1 MLEHSTSN
9 KSPERRPLRFAALLG
24 VSATALAFATAA
36 SAQTPAPNT
45 IEEVVVSSSRITSA
59 GFNAPTPTTVIG
71 ADLIAKSAQPNVFT
85 AVAQLPSL
93 QGSTGTQVNNGN
105 TSTGANGMSNFAVRG
120 LGAIRT
126 LTLLD
131 GQRVVPAYNSGIVDV
146 NQLPQLLI
154 ERVDVVT
161 GGASASYGSD
171 AVGGVVNFI
180 TNKRFDGFKATA
192 QYGITK
198 YGDDRSV
205 NLAAAYGGGALDGRL
220 HYQVSGEYYDN
231 NGIPARDPGTS
242 RGVNGRN
249 WYKFPG
255 NQNRSIAATPA
266 GQPQNIQV
274 LEAQNNQYSLGG
286 LITSGP
292 LSGIAFGPGGTT
304 YQFQRGANCIGVT
317 CIGGEQTA
325 NVGFT
330 NTLDGP
336 IERKVL
342 YGRIGYDVTPRT
354 EIYATISYA
363 DVYNFNQPNA
373 GAAKAAN
380 LTIQCD
386 NAFLPQSI
394 RTACAANNITS
405 FGYGISNTHFPE
417 YIKVNSYRNQSRY
430 VLGLDTEF
438 EALGDTWR
446 LSAYAQHGD
455 TIADIKIHD
464 ITMNARYNAAIDAV
478 VGANGVIQCRSAV
491 ARAGGCVPINVIGNN
506 PVNEQGFRY
515 IAPEIGPRSHTALQ
529 QEAAAII
536 LNGTP
541 FNNWAGEVSIAAG
554 LEYREEFYKV
564 RGDSYGDGVNDLSI
578 NPGDYP
584 FDPLLN
590 NTQGNNWYAG
600 NFHRGGGR
608 YDVKEAFLEAGVP
621 LFDSET
627 FGKADLNIAGRVTD
641 YSTSGIVKTWKI
653 GGVWDTP
660 IDGVRLRGVS
670 SRDVRAP
677 NLSELFA
684 AAVVLNGTVTNR
696 FTNIGIL
703 QLETSVGNPELK
715 PEKSDNIEA
724 GVVFRPSWLPGFNL
738 SVDYYNVKITG
749 AIQALGSQQI
759 VDLCQINNIQEQCG
773 NFFLG
778 GTPGTNTPSF
788 VIRKPINLA
797 EIKTDGLNIE
807 ASYQF
812 NLEGF
817 NVPGSF
823 TARVLATH
831 VFGFT
836 TETGLPGSFPSEA
849 AGNNSANIPDW
860 KVYATQSWT
869 MNDLTLNMTQRFIS
883 KGSTNPNLIECD
895 FGSCPVPTVQYGTVY
910 GSHMPSAIYWDVG
923 ASYQI
928 RPELQVFGKIDNLFD
943 KDPPPNGGVSMYDF
957 FGRTYRVGLR
967 LSM

>member
-1 MLEHSTSN
+1 MQQNISTK
-9 KSPERRPLRFAALLG
+9 KSPERIPLRLAALVG
-24 VSATALAFATAA
+24 VSATAMAFATGAY
-36 SAQTPAPNT
+36 AQEQSTT
-45 IEEVVVSSSRITSA
+45 VEEVIVSSSRITSA

-71 ADLIAKSAQPNVFT
+71 QDLIEKSAQPNIFT
-85 AVAQLPSL
+85 SVAQLPSL

-180 TNKRFDGFKATA
+180 TNKRFEGFKATV
-192 QYGITK
+192 QGGITK
-198 YGDDRSV
+198 YGDDKSV
-205 NLAAAYGGGALDGRL
+205 NAAAAYGASYLDGRL
-220 HYQVSGEYYDN
+220 RFQVSGEYYDN

-242 RGVNGRN
+242 RGVNGRD
-249 WYKFPG
+249 WYRFPG
-255 NQNRSIAATPA
+255 TQTRNIAQTPA

-286 LITSGP
+286 LIVGGP
-292 LSGIAFGPGGTT
+292 LNGIAFGPGGEP
-304 YQFQRGANCIGVT
+304 YQFQFGSNCIGVT

-342 YGRIGYDVTPRT
+342 YGRIGYDITPRT

-386 NAFLPQSI
+386 NAYLPQSI
-394 RTACAANNITS
+394 KTACAANNITN
-405 FGYGISNTHFPE
+405 FRYGISNTHFPE
-417 YIKVNSYRNQSRY
+417 YIKVNSYRNQARY
-430 VLGLDTEF
+430 VIGLDSDF
-438 EALGDTWR
+438 EAFGDTWH
-446 LSAYAQHGD
+446 LSSYVQHGE
-455 TIADIKIHD
+455 TIADIKIDD
-464 ITMNARYNAAIDAV
+464 ITLNARYNNAIDAV
-478 VGANGVIQCRSAV
+478 VGANGVIQCRSAA
-491 ARAGGCVPINVIGNN
+491 ARASGCVPLNVIGNN
-506 PVNEQGFRY
+506 PVNDQAFRY
-515 IAPEIGPRSHTALQ
+515 IAPEIGPRSHTFLR
-529 QEAAAII
+529 QEAAALV

-554 LEYREEFYKV
+554 LEYREEFFKV
-564 RGDSYGDGVNDLSI
+564 RGDPYGDGVNDLAI
-578 NPGDYP
+578 NPADYP
-584 FDPLLN
+584 SDPTLN
-590 NTQGNNWYAG
+590 NVQGNNWYAG

-608 YDVKEAFLEAGVP
+608 YDVKEAFIEAGVP
-621 LFDSET
+621 LWDSET
-627 FGKADLNIAGRVTD
+627 FGQADLNLAGRITD
-641 YSTSGIVKTWKI
+641 YSTSGTVETWKI
-653 GGVWDTP
+653 GAVWDTP
-660 IDGVRLRGVS
+660 VDGLRLRGVL

-684 AAVVLNGTVTNR
+684 AEVVMNNTVTDR
-696 FTNIGIL
+696 TTNIGIL
-703 QLETSVGNPELK
+703 NLDRQIGNPDLK
-715 PEKSDNIEA
+715 PEESDNLEA
-724 GVVFRPSWLPGFNL
+724 GVVFRPTWLPGFNL
-738 SVDYYNVKITG
+738 SVDYYKVKITG
-749 AIQALGSQQI
+749 AIQTLGGQQI
-759 VDLCQINNIQEQCG
+759 VDLCQING
-773 NFFLG
+773 NTQYCDLFFLG
-778 GTPGTNTPSF
+778 GTPGTNTPSY
-788 VIRKPINLA
+788 VIRQPINLA
-797 EIKTDGLNIE
+797 QIDTDGVNIE
-807 ASYQF
+807 ASYVF
-812 NLEGF
+812 NLESFGI
-817 NVPGSF
+817 PGSF
-823 TARVLATH
+823 TARGLATH
-831 VFGFT
+831 VFNFT
-836 TETGLPGSFPSEA
+836 TDTGLPGSFPSET
-849 AGNNSANIPDW
+849 AGANNGNIPNW

-869 MNDLTLNMTQRFIS
+869 LNDLTLNMTQRFIS
-883 KGSTNPNLIECD
+883 KGRTTVNQIECD
-895 FGSCPVPTVQYGTVY
+895 FGSCPAPTVQYGTVY

-928 RPELQVFGKIDNLFD
+928 REELQVFGKIDNLFD
-943 KDPPPNGGVSMYDF
+943 KDPPPNGGVSIYDF